1 MRRPLF
7 TRVTG
12 RRRSTC
18 GAALALGLL
27 LVGCEG
33 GRFSADLA
41 TDAPGDPQIARVEV
55 SLLGLEFR
63 KSDGTNATLEFNTG
77 EIVNLL
83 DLLSGS
89 PLRLFTSEKLPDGT
103 YTGVR
108 LLFDPAQDAVAVT
121 ADGNEFPVL
130 LADGAFAVADFTVNQ
145 NDSSRESLTLTLDLR
160 QSLSFDDGNDEYT
173 LTPLLRSVR
182 TREAAQIEGNVNV
195 TCPVGT
201 SLTQG
206 GAVYLFVGEDVTPDD
221 LDDAVTEPYATSSV
235 VVDSAS
241 GQLTYAL
248 RFLPAGNYTL
258 ALTCRGD
265 ADDPGADDD
274 LEFRSISNVQIDA
287 GDIVTR
293 NLN

>member
-1 MRRPLF
+1 MRRAQF

-12 RRRSTC
+12 GRRSIS
-18 GAALALGLL
+18 GAVLALGLL
-27 LVGCEG
+27 LVGCDG

-63 KSDGTNATLEFNTG
+63 KADSTNATLEFNTR
-77 EIVNLL
+77 EIVDLL
-83 DLLSGS
+83 DLMDGS
-89 PLRLFTSEKLPDGT
+89 PLRLFTSETLPDGT

-108 LLFDPAQDAVAVT
+108 LLFDAARDAVAVKT
-121 ADGNEFPVL
+121 DGNEFPVL
-130 LADGAFAVADFTVNQ
+130 LADGAFAVVDFAVDANE
-145 NDSSRESLTLTLDLR
+145 SSRESLTLTLDLR
-160 QSLSFDDGNDEYT
+160 QSLSFDDVNDEYT
-173 LTPLLRSVR
+173 LTPVLRSVR
-182 TREAAQIEGNVNV
+182 TGDSAQIEGDVNV

-201 SLTQG
+201 SLEQG

-221 LDDAVTEPYATSSV
+221 LDDAVAEPYATTSI
-235 VVDSAS
+235 VVDSV
-241 GQLTYAL
+241 GGPFTYAL
-248 RFLPAGNYTL
+248 RFLSAGNYTL

-274 LEFRSISNVQIDA
+274 LEFLSILHVQINAD
-287 GDIVTR
+287 DIVTR